1 MGSIK
6 LDVTFGPE
14 TNYRMESIRF
24 EVVPFK
30 SAYHAIFERP
40 ADGYELVNPKRK
52 VMM

>member
-6 LDVTFGPE
+6 LDVTFRPE

-30 SAYHAIFERP
+30 SAYHAIFGP
-40 ADGYELVNPKRK
+40 AFAKFMVRLVTFTAS
-52 VMM
+52 